1 MQLNLILARQGM
13 RLGVCGAA
21 LLVLVAGCSL
31 RPGWHWEKPGA
42 DDAAYEQDIKFCKLQ
57 AYSGADIAVTNENV
71 RRMHACMQGRGWRKV
86 SD

>member
-1 MQLNLILARQGM
+1 MQLKLTLANHRM

-42 DDAAYEQDIKFCKLQ
+42 DDAAYDSSDPLNIGVARPF
-57 AYSGADIAVTNENV
+57 AVVASGGKE
-71 RRMHACMQGRGWRKV
+71 
-86 SD
+86 